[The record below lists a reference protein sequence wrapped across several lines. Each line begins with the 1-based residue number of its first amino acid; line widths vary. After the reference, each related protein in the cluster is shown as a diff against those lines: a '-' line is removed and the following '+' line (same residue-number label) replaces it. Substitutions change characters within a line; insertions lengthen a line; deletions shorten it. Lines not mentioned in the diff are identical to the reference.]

1 MIPLITTP
9 DMGLKRSKID
19 PNILLHHNQY
29 IPTKHPIIVIYGTQH
44 FGCLVPKN
52 FLSKRCVKLI
62 CYFFVV
68 MEVKINFADVSPV
81 GNSLFRV
88 LDRIWFQLIEGPHKQ
103 QLDRFHFSS
112 AKDFNGNMIF
122 KDKSK
127 GRNSD
132 IFYFMFFLT
141 QSLLRTYSMCT
152 VLFYMKAIHFELYDT
167 LYFDCPILK
176 SFNYCNTHYHVSS
189 VVTLHGR
196 MTLVGKFKFLC

>member
-19 PNILLHHNQY
+19 PNILMHHNQY

-68 MEVKINFADVSPV
+68 MEVKINFADVLPA

-112 AKDFNGNMIF
+112 AKGFNGNMIF
-122 KDKSK
+122 KDINLREEIVIFFISCFF
-127 GRNSD
+127 NSESFED
-132 IFYFMFFLT
+132 
-141 QSLLRTYSMCT
+141 
-152 VLFYMKAIHFELYDT
+152 LFNVDSIILHESNTFWIVWYIVFWLSNFE
-167 LYFDCPILK
+167 
-176 SFNYCNTHYHVSS
+176 
-189 VVTLHGR
+189 VV
-196 MTLVGKFKFLC
+196 